1 MENYIIIGIITV
13 IVVLAVVSSI
23 KHFKGEG
30 GSDKPK
36 RKKSSQVK
44 NTKINLRSAVR
55 SYCCPSCNDRGNG
68 IDDPVLQI
76 AQGHRYRRTE

>member
-36 RKKSSQVK
+36 RKKLSGKKYK
-44 NTKINLRSAVR
+44 NQFKVSGTLLLLTF
-55 SYCCPSCNDRGNG
+55 
-68 IDDPVLQI
+68 LQ
-76 AQGHRYRRTE
+76 